1 VESEEYAQGLITGS
15 DRSFSQALLKAAE
28 IGRSDKD
35 QGAYHELKCLLMMG
49 RTLASS
55 GDFFGGTERLRKVG
69 LKAAHLGFPAME
81 MSARQDLGGLSE
93 DLKEATNELAR
104 AMDLAREIGNEV
116 EGARSR
122 IILHQ
127 IASRESDASPEG
139 RNVIEGSAT
148 GMLSASDSIG
158 REDPLYAMDARSNA
172 ALWLARIGK
181 EDGSVAVLRGVMKEL
196 LSYPDKDLEMKV
208 LAVGVLAHMR
218 RGDRKKAKRGLLSL
232 IRKKPVKNHPE
243 AFSILKEAVSGQ
255 DWLREDKETA
265 ELFAA
270 EPEYLLERSAANEII
285 ARAKEA
291 YPNEFG
297 AMLRGINRITH
308 IEPVMESAEGKA
320 AYMFSMFNRFS
331 QRMVEGEGVVH
342 SHPSGAAYPSGA
354 DIAMFHQFPGIN
366 IIIGY
371 PYTDDSMAAYDRL
384 GNRVTLRIVPDGG

>member
-1 VESEEYAQGLITGS
+1 MADKKCTGDHQGHL
-15 DRSFSQALLKAAE
+15 
-28 IGRSDKD
+28 
-35 QGAYHELKCLLMMG
+35 CV
-49 RTLASS
+49 LAS
-55 GDFFGGTERLRKVG
+55 
-69 LKAAHLGFPAME
+69 
-81 MSARQDLGGLSE
+81 
-93 DLKEATNELAR
+93 
-104 AMDLAREIGNEV
+104 
-116 EGARSR
+116 
-122 IILHQ
+122 
-127 IASRESDASPEG
+127 
-139 RNVIEGSAT
+139 
-148 GMLSASDSIG
+148 
-158 REDPLYAMDARSNA
+158 
-172 ALWLARIGK
+172 
-181 EDGSVAVLRGVMKEL
+181 KEL
-196 LSYPDKDLEMKV
+196 FEKIKLIADTTGFWDQTKAKEVATQIIGGGQRIHDLE
-208 LAVGVLAHMR
+208 
-218 RGDRKKAKRGLLSL
+218 LLE
-232 IRKKPVKNHPE
+232 KKPVKNHPE

-371 PYTDDSMAAYDRL
+371 PYTDGSMAAYDRL